1 MARSKKTSIKISTST
16 LSMLNDKRLIGIEVD
31 AEGKEKSKYVEHDDF
46 QRFLVD
52 ALEVLEKTAKG
63 EAKAELHLNKFFAFG
78 HDREI
83 TPSELRLS
91 CGVNLNTC
99 KSVMSRYVDKV
110 DIFNSNFK

>member
-1 MARSKKTSIKISTST
+1 MPSKETTSIKVKNKT
-16 LSMLNDKRLIGIEVD
+16 LDRLNTKRLIGIEVNGK
-31 AEGKEKSKYVEHDDF
+31 GKEVEKHVKHDAF
-46 QRFLVD
+46 QMFLID

-63 EAKAELHLNKFFAFG
+63 ETKAELHLKKFLVFG
-78 HDREI
+78 HDRAI

-110 DIFNSNFK
+110 EVFNSNFK